1 MNKKVIFCSTIVTAF
16 FLSGCFNIKYSPAG
30 FDSSESTWMQE
41 FKIDGRA
48 VSMRM
53 GTIDSSRFRAV
64 EKQNDFGPTF
74 DCTDFGPAVK
84 TLLVS
89 ELNRA
94 SFPVNRNLGKK
105 WGNIEVK
112 GIVTSLEILNPFTSY
127 SAKAEIDMV
136 LTDFQYLDHTLY
148 SKRIQS
154 IGNSWTPQGA
164 LDHLVKDSA
173 QQIIKDLFGSNGLND
188 AVIVSLLNNTPA
200 SGEPHTVKQT
210 LMESNQFAN
219 NSNWNKNNNYYAII
233 IGNDRYPFFPDLKT
247 PDADT
252 SYRQFTPVF
261 LWLHGRR
268 GQNATREKILTTLD
282 HLRTQITNSDHLLIY
297 YAGHGYYDQ
306 EAEQGYWLPVDAKP
320 DTTANWISNADI
332 TDKLKVLN
340 ANHILVVADSC
351 YSGALTRGVDVS
363 MRSPDYIEKITA
375 LRSRTVLTSGGVE
388 PVADSGGGEILL
400 CPGVYKGLG
409 TEQRHHGRH
418 RVVHQNPTAGD
429 AQLRPDARIF
439 RYPQGHEEGIF
450 CSLEL
455 TVIDIHIR

>member
-1 MNKKVIFCSTIVTAF
+1 
-16 FLSGCFNIKYSPAG
+16 
-30 FDSSESTWMQE
+30 MQE

-112 GIVTSLEILNPFTSY
+112 GIVISLEILNHFTSY

-136 LTDFQYLDHTLY
+136 LTDFQHLDHTLY

-200 SGEPHTVKQT
+200 SGEPYTVKQT
-210 LMESNQFAN
+210 LMESNQFTN
-219 NSNWNKNNNYYAII
+219 NSNWNKNNNYYALI

-252 SYRQFTPVF
+252 LAIGNLLQFSYCYTVKS
-261 LWLHGRR
+261 LK
-268 GQNATREKILTTLD
+268 NATREKILTTLD

-340 ANHILVVADSC
+340 ANHILMVTDSC

-388 PVADSGGGEILL
+388 PVADSGGGKYSVFAHAFLTALEQNT
-400 CPGVYKGLG
+400 GTMDG
-409 TEQRHHGRH
+409 TELFTKIR
-418 RVVHQNPTAGD
+418 
-429 AQLRPDARIF
+429 RPVMLNSDQTPEYSDIRKA
-439 RYPQGHEEGIF
+439 GHEGGIF